1 MPRSDGGRWVSP
13 ILLTLAV
20 VDSAGYS
27 VIGPV
32 LPALH
37 ASTGASLTTLSL
49 LAACFPVAMLV
60 GLFVAGRLAHDGRTR
75 TALLL
80 GLVLLL
86 SSSLLFGFTTDLV
99 VLFVARSAMGVGSG
113 CLWIGLTLRTL
124 EYWPGEEYL
133 RMSRVYAGY
142 SIGSLVGPLLAA
154 LGGTRAPFVA
164 YALVLGACVPLV
176 LALPVPVPTKDPALR
191 RDRAVLRTSGFWFGA
206 LAILFA
212 MTTFGTLDGVLPL
225 HLADHWSQSQIGVA
239 YALSAVVVAVS
250 SAAAGHSRPLV
261 ALGVGAVGV
270 VGGIALVGA
279 TGTVAFWAAALL
291 LVGLGAG
298 AAETGATGVLLDNVP
313 RERIVSA
320 MVGWSQVGILGYF
333 LAPTLGGLVVT
344 YLGFGWLG
352 LVPLAALV
360 AIVPAGLLASR
371 AAARAVSSTG
381 PSPASGPFPL
391 IME

>member
-1 MPRSDGGRWVSP
+1 MVTLTDTHDRGRWVSP

-32 LPALH
+32 LPALR
-37 ASTGASLTTLSL
+37 ASTGASVTTLSL

-60 GLFVAGRLAHDGRTR
+60 GLVLAGRLAHDGRTR

-80 GLVLLL
+80 GLGLLI
-86 SSSLLFGFTTDLV
+86 SASLVFGFTTELPA
-99 VLFVARSAMGVGSG
+99 LFVARSVMGIGSG

-124 EYWPGEEYL
+124 EYWPGEEYV

-164 YALVLGACVPLV
+164 YAVVLGACVPLV
-176 LALPVPVPTKDPALR
+176 LALPAPVQVPPERQVLR
-191 RDRAVLRTSGFWFGA
+191 RDRTVLRTSGFWFGA

-225 HLADHWSQSQIGVA
+225 HLSDHWSQSQIGVA
-239 YALSAVVVAVS
+239 YALSAVLVAVS
-250 SAAAGHSRPLV
+250 SAAAGHTRPLV

-270 VGGIALVGA
+270 VGGIALAGA

-344 YLGFGWLG
+344 HLGFRWLG
-352 LVPLAALV
+352 LVPLTALV

-371 AAARAVSSTG
+371 ATARARAVS
-381 PSPASGPFPL
+381 PAAVP
-391 IME
+391 

>member
-1 MPRSDGGRWVSP
+1 MPRRDRGRWVSP

-32 LPALH
+32 LPALQ
-37 ASTGASLTTLSL
+37 ASTGASVTTLSL
-49 LAACFPVAMLV
+49 LAACFPLAMLV
-60 GLFVAGRLAHDGRTR
+60 GLVVGGRLAHDGRTR

-80 GLVLLL
+80 GLALLI
-86 SSSLLFGFTTDLV
+86 SSSLVFGFTTDLA
-99 VLFVARSAMGVGSG
+99 VLFGARSVMGIGSG

-124 EYWPGEEYL
+124 EYWPGEEYV

-142 SIGSLVGPLLAA
+142 SIGSLLGPLLAA

-176 LALPVPVPTKDPALR
+176 LVLPARPVPAGRQDLR

-206 LAILFA
+206 LSILFA

-239 YALSAVVVAVS
+239 YTLSAVLVAVS
-250 SAAAGHSRPLV
+250 SAAAGHTRPLV

-270 VGGIALVGA
+270 VGGIALAGA

-320 MVGWSQVGILGYF
+320 MVAWSQVGILGYF

-344 YLGFGWLG
+344 HLGFGWLG
-352 LVPLAALV
+352 LVPLTALV

-371 AAARAVSSTG
+371 AAARART
-381 PSPASGPFPL
+381 ASAEAVP
-391 IME
+391 

>member
-1 MPRSDGGRWVSP
+1 MVTPTDRHDRGRWVSP

-37 ASTGASLTTLSL
+37 ASTGASVTTLSL

-60 GLFVAGRLAHDGRTR
+60 GLLIAGRLAHDGRTR

-80 GLVLLL
+80 GLVLLI
-86 SSSLLFGFTTDLV
+86 SSSLVFGFTTDLA
-99 VLFVARSAMGVGSG
+99 VLFVARSAMGIGSG

-164 YALVLGACVPLV
+164 YAVVLGACVPLV
-176 LALPVPVPTKDPALR
+176 LALPVPTKGPALR

-239 YALSAVVVAVS
+239 YALSAVLVAVS
-250 SAAAGHSRPLV
+250 SAAAGHTRPLV

-270 VGGIALVGA
+270 VGGIALAGA

-344 YLGFGWLG
+344 HLGFGWLG
-352 LVPLAALV
+352 LVPLTALV

-371 AAARAVSSTG
+371 AAARTRTVSAAAV
-381 PSPASGPFPL
+381 P
-391 IME
+391 